1 MTATRAYP
9 TSVIPS
15 DPADANFESDFR
27 TNTESLKTAT
37 QDIDSELSLARTSN
51 VSGTSFQSIASRL
64 DNIENTAGSTSTANF
79 WLRADA
85 TNFPQTATWSIG
97 NNYFEIYGDQTEVFV
112 TDLALKMVQLSSEP
126 DLVVF
131 GYVQSSNYQD
141 HNPYTRVYV
150 VSDNIATPLVI
161 NDTNTEIYYSAQ
173 QGENIPLIKLSQL
186 SDEVQTE
193 LKGENVAITMAF
205 S

>member
-9 TSVIPS
+9 SSVIPT
-15 DPADANFESDFR
+15 DPSDANFESDFR
-27 TNTESLKTAT
+27 SNTESLKTAT
-37 QDIDSELSLARTSN
+37 QDIDSEISLARVSN
-51 VSGTSFQSIASRL
+51 VSGAEFQSIASRM
-64 DNIENTAGSTSTANF
+64 DNIENTVGTTSTANF
-79 WLRADA
+79 WLRADDS
-85 TNFPQTATWSIG
+85 NFPQTATWSIG
-97 NNYFEIYGDQTEVFV
+97 NNYFEVYGDQTSVFV
-112 TDLALKMVQLSSEP
+112 ADLSLKMVQLSSEP
-126 DLVVF
+126 DVTVY
-131 GYVQSSNYQD
+131 GYVQSANYQD

-161 NDTNTEIYYSAQ
+161 LDVNTEIYYSAQ